1 MTCLDASCNSRIHR
15 SRGLTERNDHVELCA
30 VLNPTER
37 MDMLWMGK
45 QLPPTPKFLRDAGR
59 GDPKL
64 SHASPSSPSVLAAT
78 PPGVSSV
85 LDAP

>member
-1 MTCLDASCNSRIHR
+1 MC
-15 SRGLTERNDHVELCA
+15 V

-59 GDPKL
+59 GDSKL
-64 SHASPSSPSVLAAT
+64 SHAGPPTTPPVLAAT
-78 PPGVSSV
+78 PTGTSHCSSC
-85 LDAP
+85 P